1 MDEKEKVTNELKK
14 EEKVNSKNAVVLL
27 TVLGIALIAI
37 ITLVILQVKA
47 HKPEIGAQDNTKL
60 NVEAKEQN
68 VNDDEEV
75 NVYQEK
81 LEDTEGK
88 EEPKEEVESKEES
101 QNKNENVNTES
112 KEPEK
117 EKEELEQV
125 KGDFDEIADKLFEA
139 YGIKEEVDKLPQVT
153 AEERPKYEKEWN
165 NMVAEKYDEF
175 VQIIKKKYPTLSDKQ
190 AKEYTTK
197 FFQYIKEYGL
207 RIAKQSE
214 QVIEDAKDAI
224 DTADRANALAD
235 LAIKYT
241 EILTNHM
248 QTNPGQSYKV
258 NEDDLKILQQY
269 VMEKSDGKYT
279 VKIKQDNSG
288 YDVVKVAN

>member
-1 MDEKEKVTNELKK
+1 MDEKEKVTNEVKK
-14 EEKVNSKNAVVLL
+14 EEKVKSKNAVILL
-27 TVLGIALIAI
+27 IVLGMAL
-37 ITLVILQVKA
+37 LVVVGVVILQQVKMNET
-47 HKPEIGAQDNTKL
+47 EIGAQDNTEL
-60 NVEAKEQN
+60 NVEDKEQN
-68 VNDDEEV
+68 VQNDTKV

-81 LEDTEGK
+81 VEDAEDK
-88 EEPKEEVESKEES
+88 EEQKEEVESKEES

-112 KEPEK
+112 KKPQ
-117 EKEELEQV
+117 KEEQEEV
-125 KGDFDEIADKLFEA
+125 KVDFDYIANKLFEA

-153 AEERPKYEKEWN
+153 NEERPKYEKEWN

-214 QVIEDAKDAI
+214 QVIEDAQDAI
-224 DTADRANALAD
+224 EKADKANALSK
-235 LAIKYT
+235 LTLKYT
-241 EILTNHM
+241 EILTAYM

-258 NEDDLKILQQY
+258 NEQDLKTLQQH
-269 VMEKSDGKYT
+269 VLEESDGKYT
-279 VKIKQDNSG
+279 VKIKEDNNG

>member
-1 MDEKEKVTNELKK
+1 MDEKEKVTNEVKK
-14 EEKVNSKNAVVLL
+14 EEKVKSKNAVVLL
-27 TVLGIALIAI
+27 IVLAVALIAI
-37 ITLVILQVKA
+37 ITLVIFQMNMNKT
-47 HKPEIGAQDNTKL
+47 EIGAQGNTEI
-60 NVEAKEQN
+60 NVEDKEQN
-68 VNDDEEV
+68 VNNDTKI
-75 NVYQEK
+75 NIYQEK
-81 LEDTEGK
+81 VEDAEDK
-88 EEPKEEVESKEES
+88 EEQKEEVESKEES
-101 QNKNENVNTES
+101 QNKNEEVNTES
-112 KEPEK
+112 KEPQ
-117 EKEELEQV
+117 KEEQEQV
-125 KGDFDEIADKLFEA
+125 KVDFDYIADKLFEA

-153 AEERPKYEKEWN
+153 DEERPKYEKEWN

-214 QVIEDAKDAI
+214 QVIEDAQDAI
-224 DTADRANALAD
+224 EKADKANALSK
-235 LAIKYT
+235 LTLKYT

-248 QTNPGQSYKV
+248 QTNPGQSYKP
-258 NEDDLKILQQY
+258 NEQDLKTLQQH
-269 VMEKSDGKYT
+269 VLEESDGKYT